1 MIIHTC
7 EQRSPEWYAVR
18 CGKVT
23 SSCISDVLAKGKGI
37 TRNKYLRRLVAE
49 RITGLPKAT
58 YHNGAMEWGTLTEP
72 MARDYYEA
80 LNFVNVQQVGF
91 VEANG
96 YLGSSPDGFIGED
109 GELEIKCPD
118 SDTHLT
124 YLEEGRMPSEY
135 VTQVQGQLWIT
146 GRKWCDFMSYDPR
159 FTCRPAFIIRVERD
173 EKKIQEIAEGV
184 GQFIDEMKELER
196 RIRNGK

>member
-18 CGKVT
+18 CGKVSA
-23 SSCISDVLAKGKGI
+23 SSISDVLAKGKGI

-49 RITGLPKAT
+49 RITGLTKET
-58 YHNGAMEWGTLTEP
+58 YCNGAMEWGIQTEP
-72 MARDYYEA
+72 EARDYYEN

-91 VEANG
+91 VEVNE
-96 YLGSSPDGFIGED
+96 YLGCSPDGLIGED
-109 GELEIKCPD
+109 GLIEIKCPD

-124 YLEEGRMPSEY
+124 YLEEGRMPPEY

-146 GRKWCDFMSYDPR
+146 GLKWCDFMSYDPR

-173 EKKIQEIAEGV
+173 EYKIQEIAEGV
-184 GQFIDEMKELER
+184 GQFIEEMKELER